1 MRDGPPLRTSH
12 HPRTRGA
19 NRYVYLVRSRR
30 AGGLSIG
37 VNLDPQKTC
46 NFDCVY
52 CEVIDRRDVA
62 RRAGRPA
69 IVVEDVA
76 DELRAVLQEA
86 EGTGRGVEL
95 RDIAYAGDGEPSTF
109 PGFLGLS
116 RRLLDVR
123 DAAGFA
129 RLPLVLVTNGSG
141 LDRAEMREAHDL
153 FAARGGAFWIKLD
166 AGTEAFYRAVCRTSV
181 PFDRVLANL
190 LSAARRHPVVV
201 QALFFRW
208 NGAAP
213 DAAELDAWAARLRAV
228 SEAGGAI
235 ALVQVYTVARDTME
249 PGIEPL
255 TREELEA
262 IARRIGP
269 ETPAAVFP

>member
-1 MRDGPPLRTSH
+1 MSDGPPLRTSH

-116 RRLLDVR
+116 LGLTFGIAAYPE
-123 DAAGFA
+123 DAFDT
-129 RLPLVLVTNGSG
+129 PSLVA
-141 LDRAEMREAHDL
+141 RAEEALDD
-153 FAARGGAFWIKLD
+153 AVKIGRGTIVLYGA
-166 AGTEAFYRAVCRTSV
+166 
-181 PFDRVLANL
+181 
-190 LSAARRHPVVV
+190 LSAA
-201 QALFFRW
+201 
-208 NGAAP
+208 
-213 DAAELDAWAARLRAV
+213 DA
-228 SEAGGAI
+228 
-235 ALVQVYTVARDTME
+235 
-249 PGIEPL
+249 
-255 TREELEA
+255 
-262 IARRIGP
+262 
-269 ETPAAVFP
+269 